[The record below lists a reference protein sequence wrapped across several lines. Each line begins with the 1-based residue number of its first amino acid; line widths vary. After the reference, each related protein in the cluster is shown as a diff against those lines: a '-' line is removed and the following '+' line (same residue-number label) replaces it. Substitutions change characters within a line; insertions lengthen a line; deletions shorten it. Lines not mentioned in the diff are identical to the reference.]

1 MGNITISPNDDFEL
15 RSPITITIRVDK
27 PLNAYGK
34 MLTNCKIEESDS
46 IGKLNDIRKG
56 FNKFIQLKG

>member
-15 RSPITITIRVDK
+15 RSPLTITIKVDK

-34 MLTNCKIEESDS
+34 MLTSCKKIKYKSL
-46 IGKLNDIRKG
+46 GKLNDIRKG
-56 FNKFIQLKG
+56 FNKFV